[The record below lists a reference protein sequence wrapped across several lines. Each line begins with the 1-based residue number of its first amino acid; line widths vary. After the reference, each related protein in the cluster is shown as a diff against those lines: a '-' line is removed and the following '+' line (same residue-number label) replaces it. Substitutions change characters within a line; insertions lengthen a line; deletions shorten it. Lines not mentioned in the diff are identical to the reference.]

1 MNMMNGKVIKEAYTF
16 DDLLL
21 VPAKSEVVP
30 AQVKLQTRLTD
41 KITLNIPIVSAAMD
55 TVTEDAMAIMLAKL
69 GGMGFVHKN
78 MPVEAQAAMIK
89 AVKET
94 EVESS
99 FEDANIDPQG
109 RLRVGAAVGV
119 GESSLERVR
128 ALVDAGVDIV
138 AVDSAHGHS
147 QGVIDTVRMIR
158 AEFPELDIVGGN
170 IVTAQGATDLIY
182 AGANVIKV
190 GVGPG
195 SICTT
200 RVVAGVGVPQLTAVN
215 DVYSVARQYGVGVIA
230 DGGIKLSGDIAK
242 ALAAGGSCVML
253 GGLLAG
259 TEETPGE
266 VMEVFGKKVKGYVGM
281 GSLSA
286 MQRGSSDR
294 YFQGGVS
301 ELKKL
306 VPEGIEA
313 TVPFK
318 GSIRDVIYQMLG
330 GLRSGMGYCGCGT
343 IEEMHQKA
351 QFVKITGAG
360 LRESHPHDVDNV
372 KEAPNY
378 HGK

>member
-1 MNMMNGKVIKEAYTF
+1 MNGKVIKEAYTF

-78 MPVEAQAAMIK
+78 MPIEAQAAMIK

-128 ALVDAGVDIV
+128 ALVEAGVDIV

>member
-1 MNMMNGKVIKEAYTF
+1 MNGKVIKEAYTF

-21 VPAKSEVVP
+21 VPAKSQIVP
-30 AQVKLQTRLTD
+30 AQVKLQTRLSD

-55 TVTEDAMAIMLAKL
+55 TVTEDGMAIMLAKL
-69 GGMGFVHKN
+69 GGMGFIHKN
-78 MPVEAQAAMIK
+78 MPVEDQAAMVRV
-89 AVKET
+89 VKET
-94 EVESS
+94 TVEET
-99 FEDANIDPQG
+99 FEDANVDGQG

-119 GESSLERVR
+119 GESSIERVR
-128 ALVDAGVDIV
+128 ALVAAGVDIV

-147 QGVIDTVRMIR
+147 EGVINTVKAIR
-158 AEFPELDIVGGN
+158 AEFKDLDIVGGN

-215 DVYSVARQYGVGVIA
+215 DVYSVAKQYGVGVIA
-230 DGGIKLSGDIAK
+230 DGGIKLSGDISK
-242 ALAAGGSCVML
+242 ALAAGASCVML

-259 TEETPGE
+259 TEETPGD
-266 VMEVFGKKVKGYVGM
+266 VIEVFGKKVKSYVGM

-294 YFQGGVS
+294 YFQGGVK
-301 ELKKL
+301 ELSKL

-318 GSIRDVIYQMLG
+318 GSITDVVYQMLG
-330 GLRSGMGYCGCGT
+330 GVRSGMGYCGCET
-343 IEEMHQKA
+343 IEDMHLKA

-360 LRESHPHDVDNV
+360 LKESHPHDVDNV

-378 HGK
+378 NGK

>member
-1 MNMMNGKVIKEAYTF
+1 MMNGKVIKEAYTF

-78 MPVEAQAAMIK
+78 MPIEAQAAMIK

-128 ALVDAGVDIV
+128 ALVEAGVDIV

>member
-1 MNMMNGKVIKEAYTF
+1 MMNGKVIKEAYTF

-78 MPVEAQAAMIK
+78 MPIEAQAAMIK

-128 ALVDAGVDIV
+128 ALVEAGVDIV

-170 IVTAQGATDLIY
+170 IVTAQGAADLIY

-242 ALAAGGSCVML
+242 GHLQPV
-253 GGLLAG
+253 
-259 TEETPGE
+259 E
-266 VMEVFGKKVKGYVGM
+266 VV
-281 GSLSA
+281 L
-286 MQRGSSDR
+286 
-294 YFQGGVS
+294 
-301 ELKKL
+301 
-306 VPEGIEA
+306 
-313 TVPFK
+313 
-318 GSIRDVIYQMLG
+318 
-330 GLRSGMGYCGCGT
+330 C
-343 IEEMHQKA
+343 
-351 QFVKITGAG
+351 
-360 LRESHPHDVDNV
+360 
-372 KEAPNY
+372 
-378 HGK
+378 

>member
-1 MNMMNGKVIKEAYTF
+1 MMNGKVIKEAYTF

-147 QGVIDTVRMIR
+147 QDVIDTVRMIR

>member
-1 MNMMNGKVIKEAYTF
+1 MMNGKVIKEAYTF

-78 MPVEAQAAMIK
+78 MPVEVQAAMIK